1 LRSFYPNCPALKIMF
16 SSTGRDF
23 NRHLREVRKLSA
35 ARIYVAMAE
44 FTHLHLHTE
53 YSLLDGACD
62 VKKLVDQVAS
72 LGQTSVAMTD
82 HGNIYGAVHFFAA
95 AKQKGIKPILGC
107 ELYICKNEDH
117 RAPGDGD
124 ENNHLLVL
132 AQNEEGY
139 RNLVRITSEAS
150 LHGFYRKPRVSK
162 QYLAENSKGLIGFS
176 GCLSGELCEE
186 LVAGNYEKA
195 RSVATQYE
203 DIFGKG
209 NFYLEIQDQGLEQE
223 KKIHEALFRLEKDL
237 NIPMV
242 LTNDSHYLCGDD
254 SHAHDVMLCV
264 QTGSKIHDKERFR
277 FDSDQFF
284 VKSADEMG
292 RLFTN
297 SPDLLQRTMEIAE
310 RCELK
315 LHPVDNPFPV
325 FDVPEGHTIDSY
337 FEKVCREGY
346 KKRLDTAVRSLE
358 ARGLRRA
365 AIHEYDARL
374 EYEIGIIEQMK
385 YSGYFLIVW
394 DFIKYARDNGI
405 PVGPG
410 RGSGAGSLVAY
421 SMGITNIDP
430 LQNAL
435 LFERFLNPERKQM
448 PDIDVDFC
456 QIRRCEV
463 IDYVTRK
470 YGREQVAQIIT
481 FNTMAA
487 KAAIK
492 DCGRAMDMPY
502 GDVDRIAKLIPA
514 TIGMTIDTAL
524 EEVAELQKAYKTD
537 GQIKE
542 LIDTAK
548 KLEGLVRGSGVHAS
562 AVVIAP
568 RPLTELVPLA
578 KTKNDEIVTAY
589 DMKAVEKMGLLK
601 MDFLGLTT
609 LTVIDDCLKL
619 IEKNRGEK
627 VDIEAIPLDDAETY
641 KKVFHS
647 ALTSGVFQFES
658 SGMRDVLRRYRPD
671 SVEDLTALNALYRP
685 GPIQGGMIDDFI
697 ERKLGRRKVEYALPE
712 LEGILK
718 ETLGV
723 IVYQE
728 QVMQISNKLASY
740 SLGEADL
747 LRRSMGKKNA
757 EAMAEQRAR
766 FMEGAAA
773 AGHPKATAGEIFD
786 MMEKF
791 AGYGFNKS
799 HSAAYALLAYQ
810 TAYLKTHYP
819 VEFMAALLTSETS
832 KPENVVKY
840 IGECREMGIR
850 VEPPDVQVSGSQFT
864 PYVAENSQ
872 AIRFGLAAVKNV
884 GGNAI
889 ESILKA
895 REEVGGRFKSIWGFC
910 EKVDLRVMNK
920 RVLESLI
927 KAGALD
933 SMGKRGPLMAA
944 VDKAMERAQK
954 AQRDEAQGQSGL
966 FGLFDE
972 GPRTARDSSEDL
984 PNVADWE
991 EGERLANEKDVLGF
1005 FVSGHPLD
1013 KYAEKLRN
1021 LAGVISAADALERKP
1036 PERRW
1041 GTQAD
1046 PADEIQVAGMIL
1058 GLRVQKSKRDQKL
1071 YAQAALEDATG
1082 KIDLICFSRDY
1093 ERLSGQLKMEAPV
1106 LVRGVLMGDEDAAP
1120 KISVSSI
1127 VALEEVQV
1135 KLPSGVRIRI
1145 NLDRATEEMLTELK
1159 SAADAAPG
1167 PGKVMLHLEKKGE
1180 YAAILEPEN
1189 MGVAADKGWVERV
1202 EELVGKGTV
1211 QMVG

>member
-1 LRSFYPNCPALKIMF
+1 M
-16 SSTGRDF
+16 
-23 NRHLREVRKLSA
+23 
-35 ARIYVAMAE
+35 VAMSE

-62 VKKLVDQVAS
+62 VTKLVDRVAE
-72 LGQTSVAMTD
+72 LGQKSVAMTD

-95 AKQKGIKPILGC
+95 AKAKGIKPILGC

-117 RAPGDGD
+117 RIDRMAGDGD

-132 AQNEEGY
+132 AENEEGY

-162 QYLAENSKGLIGFS
+162 RYLAENSKGLIGFS

-186 LVAGNYEKA
+186 LMAGRYEKA
-195 RSVATQYE
+195 KSVAQQYE

-209 NFYLEIQDQGLEQE
+209 NFFLEIQDQGLEQE
-223 KKIHEALFRLEKDL
+223 KQIQEALFRMERES
-237 NIPMV
+237 NIPLV
-242 LTNDSHYLCGDD
+242 VTNDSHYLCGED

-264 QTGSKIHDKERFR
+264 QTGAKIHDKERLR

-284 VKSADEMG
+284 VKSAEEMG
-292 RLFTN
+292 RIFPD
-297 SPDLLQRTMEIAE
+297 SPEVMQRTMEIAE
-310 RCELK
+310 RCNLK
-315 LHPVDNPFPV
+315 LNKIENPFPE
-325 FDVPEGHTIDSY
+325 FAVPEGHTIDSY
-337 FEKVCREGY
+337 FEEVCRAGLR
-346 KKRLDTAVRSLE
+346 KRLDTAVRQLELRGVRRSTPAEYE
-358 ARGLRRA
+358 ARLS
-365 AIHEYDARL
+365 
-374 EYEIGIIEQMK
+374 YEIGIIKQMS

-394 DFIKYARDNGI
+394 DFIKYARDHGI

-410 RGSGAGSLVAY
+410 RGSATGSLVAY
-421 SMGITNIDP
+421 AMEITNIDP
-430 LQNAL
+430 MQCVL
-435 LFERFLNPERKQM
+435 LFERFLNPERVSM

-456 QIRRCEV
+456 QNRRGEV
-463 IDYVTRK
+463 IEYVTRK

-514 TIGMTIDTAL
+514 TVGMTIDAAL
-524 EEVAELQKAYKTD
+524 EDVDDLRKAYETD
-537 GQIKE
+537 AQIRE

-601 MDFLGLTT
+601 MDFLGLAT

-619 IEKNRGEK
+619 IESTRSEK
-627 VDIEAIPLDDAETY
+627 VDIEMIAQDDEETF
-641 KKVFHS
+641 KKVFHP
-647 ALTSGVFQFES
+647 ALTSGIFQFES
-658 SGMRDVLRRYRPD
+658 SGMRDILRRYKPD
-671 SVEDLTALNALYRP
+671 SVEELTALNALYRP
-685 GPIQGGMIDDFI
+685 GPMNMIDDFI
-697 ERKLGRRKVEYALPE
+697 ERKWGRRKVEYLLPE
-712 LEGILK
+712 LEAVLK
-718 ETLGV
+718 DSLGV

-728 QVMQISNKLASY
+728 QVMRISQLLASY

-747 LRRSMGKKNA
+747 LRRAMGKKSKEGMEEQKNRFLNGA
-757 EAMAEQRAR
+757 EAL
-766 FMEGAAA
+766 
-773 AGHPKATAGEIFD
+773 GHPKAPVGEIFD
-786 MMEKF
+786 QMEKF
-791 AGYGFNKS
+791 SGYGFNKS
-799 HSAAYALLAYQ
+799 HSAAYALVAYQ

-819 VEFMAALLTSETS
+819 TEFMAALLTSETS

-840 IGECREMGIR
+840 IGECKEMGIA

-864 PYVAENSQ
+864 PHDSAEGR

-895 REEVGGRFKSIWGFC
+895 RAESGGKFKSFWEFC

-920 RVLESLI
+920 RVIESLI

-933 SMGKRGPLMAA
+933 TLGKRAALMAA

-954 AQRDEAQGQSGL
+954 AQRDAAQGQSGL
-966 FGLFDE
+966 FGIFDE
-972 GPRTARDSSEDL
+972 GPKKAQGDDL
-984 PNVADWE
+984 PKVAEWE
-991 EGERLANEKDVLGF
+991 ESERLAHEKEVLGF

-1021 LAGVISAADALERKP
+1021 LVGVISVAEALERKP
-1036 PERRW
+1036 PEKSW
-1041 GTQAD
+1041 GRQAD

-1058 GLRVQKSKRDQKL
+1058 GLRVQKTKREGKL

-1082 KIDLICFSRDY
+1082 KIELVCFPRDY
-1093 ERLSGQLKMEAPV
+1093 ERLAGQLKMEAAV
-1106 LVRGVLMGDEDAAP
+1106 LLRGTLTGDEDAAP
-1120 KISVSSI
+1120 KIAVSGIQS
-1127 VALEEVQV
+1127 LDEVQV
-1135 KLPSGVRIRI
+1135 KLPTMLRIRI
-1145 NLDRATEEMLTELK
+1145 NLERATEEMLVSLK

-1167 PGKVMLHLEKKGE
+1167 PGKVMLNLEKRDE
-1180 YAAILEPEN
+1180 YTVILEPEG
-1189 MGVAADKGWVERV
+1189 MSVAADRGWVERV
-1202 EELVGKGTV
+1202 EELTGRGTV
-1211 QMVG
+1211 QLMG